1 MMMMLSLGEGRFHMK
16 EIGVLIG
23 ISKRMPKRYQDQVLW
38 ARIESFP
45 VIFFFLAQYPKRY
58 CKSFS
63 CERFK

>member
-38 ARIESFP
+38 ACIESFP
-45 VIFFFLAQYPKRY
+45 VIFFFFGSIP
-58 CKSFS
+58 
-63 CERFK
+63 